1 MKPWYIQD
9 KEKFKI
15 MIGKEI
21 VYQIPDT
28 TGQLID
34 QTGIIV
40 DRVQTT
46 DRIFDDNDVL
56 LFVSPHDIYLVKN
69 GAGEITAINPMRV
82 IKIFD

>member
-15 MIGKEI
+15 MIGKDI

-34 QTGIIV
+34 QTGTIV

-69 GAGEITAINPMRV
+69 DVGEITAINPMRV

>member
-1 MKPWYIQD
+1 
-9 KEKFKI
+9 

-21 VYQIPDT
+21 AYQVPDT

-34 QTGIIV
+34 QTGVIV

-46 DRIFDDNDVL
+46 DRIFDESGAL

-69 GAGEITAINPMRV
+69 DVGEITAINPMRV
-82 IKIFD
+82 IKIFE